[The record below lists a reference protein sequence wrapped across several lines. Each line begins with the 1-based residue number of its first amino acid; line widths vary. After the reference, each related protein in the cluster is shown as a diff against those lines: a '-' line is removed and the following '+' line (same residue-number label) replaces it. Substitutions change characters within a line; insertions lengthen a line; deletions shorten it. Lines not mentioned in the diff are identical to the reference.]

1 MRLYLWTEKH
11 LYECLITCQ
20 SEKKYIW
27 NWILILGFLSY
38 AFLNRGRHLYECLI
52 TCLRK
57 SISPLK
63 WLVLFTFIN
72 FFLKTFIQTS
82 ILYCENVHA
91 LRSFTYVFSEKCML
105 GFSAFFACVS
115 LAIFCLDQC
124 QIGIACL
131 AQNLTKSH
139 GSYF

>member
-1 MRLYLWTEKH
+1 MNRKTFVWVFNYMSVWEKVYLKLNFNSWFFFTV
-11 LYECLITCQ
+11 I
-20 SEKKYIW
+20 
-27 NWILILGFLSY
+27 SY

-57 SISPLK
+57 SISALK

-72 FFLKTFIQTS
+72 FFLKTFFQTS
-82 ILYCENVHA
+82 ILYCKNVHA
-91 LRSFTYVFSEKCML
+91 LRSFTYVFCEKCML

-131 AQNLTKSH
+131 AQHLTKSH